1 MFLSLTLCGE
11 NINLNIIF
19 TGNAIKPKIKRRG
32 RCCMKIERQSL
43 ANKINELKWLA
54 EELSKH
60 SSADSALQNNIQ
72 AQLLDELNVA
82 VEDLLFAEKE
92 LQSASLQLES
102 NYQQIEAQRVLYF
115 ELFNFAPDT

>member
-1 MFLSLTLCGE
+1 
-11 NINLNIIF
+11 
-19 TGNAIKPKIKRRG
+19 
-32 RCCMKIERQSL
+32 MKIERQSL

-60 SSADSALQNNIQ
+60 GSADSALQDNIQ

-82 VEDLLFAEKE
+82 VDDLLFAEKE

-102 NYQQIEAQRVLYF
+102 NYQQIEAERALYF